1 MEAMSSLRGV
11 IIGDSQMKFLCH
23 SRLRLAASVRTCTF
37 SFAGFDATC
46 LASAVS
52 AIRLQHVDFC
62 VLYVGGND
70 LANSDK
76 DPQDIC
82 DSIKELVLQ
91 LHRDVARVVYVFKV
105 LPRCYDTMD
114 TDVGRKTHKQ
124 RLLNRKLTATLKR
137 LSYVRILNAELEKK
151 NRAKKRTKPEEHGKN
166 LRWSASSEETGRSTI
181 ERKSSCR
188 HSHCGPGASTW
199 ASYGGL
205 FNDNG
210 ASLPSGSYQ
219 GAVAKCGTLAEATK
233 VLRMGHAVVP
243 WAVVLMG

>member
-1 MEAMSSLRGV
+1 MSSLRGV
-11 IIGDSQMKFLCH
+11 IIGDSQMKFLCR

-37 SFAGFDATC
+37 SFAGFEATR

-62 VLYVGGND
+62 VLYVGAND

-105 LPRCYDTMD
+105 LPRCYDTVD
-114 TDVGRKTHKQ
+114 TDAGRKTHKQ

-137 LSYVRILNAELEKK
+137 LSYVQILNAEQSFWFPP
-151 NRAKKRTKPEEHGKN
+151 R
-166 LRWSASSEETGRSTI
+166 
-181 ERKSSCR
+181 
-188 HSHCGPGASTW
+188 
-199 ASYGGL
+199 
-205 FNDNG
+205 
-210 ASLPSGSYQ
+210 
-219 GAVAKCGTLAEATK
+219 
-233 VLRMGHAVVP
+233 
-243 WAVVLMG
+243 